1 MLDINSREQQYH
13 TLRRSYQARQIDEE
27 TFLAA
32 VDDLGFEDEQGI
44 YWMIG
49 AETGHWYYYDGAN
62 WRAGTPAPPPVPTV
76 AIGVTPT
83 SQAQP
88 GHDWSTWLMA
98 PSRLI
103 LMGGLALA
111 AMLILVLPVRGFPS
125 DAPMPAPSPRPPLG
139 QDGGGGSGGSGGGS
153 GGGGGNPSGAGGAA
167 VIRQSSI
174 RGVLTDASTGQP
186 GSGIEISVSGAI
198 VRTDTD
204 GSYSITGLS
213 SGEYTVSPVLLGQG
227 VPAQEAVY
235 VSLDGVSEVMVDLAY
250 YSDSPPLPT
259 DTPQAVAAV
268 PVSPEMMATPPPT
281 LPDSGAPASPAPL
294 LMLALGGIL
303 VFLGGLFYR
312 AR

>member
-13 TLRRSYQARQIDEE
+13 TLRRSYQANQIDEE

-32 VDDLGFEDEQGI
+32 IDNLGFEDEQGI

-49 AETGHWYYYDGAN
+49 AETGQWYYYDGSG
-62 WRAGTPAPPPVPTV
+62 WRTGTPTQSPIPT
-76 AIGVTPT
+76 AIIEGTPT
-83 SQAQP
+83 SRAQP
-88 GHDWSTWLMA
+88 GHDWSAWLMA

-111 AMLILVLPVRGFPS
+111 VMLILVLPVRGFPS
-125 DAPMPAPSPRPPLG
+125 DAPLPAPSPRPPLG
-139 QDGGGGSGGSGGGS
+139 QDGGGGSGGSGGGGGNS
-153 GGGGGNPSGAGGAA
+153 SGDGGGA
-167 VIRQSSI
+167 VVRQSSI

-186 GSGIEISVSGAI
+186 GAGIEISVSGAI

-227 VPAQEAVY
+227 IPAQEAVY
-235 VSLDGVSEVMVDLAY
+235 VSLDGVNDVMVDLAY

-281 LPDSGAPASPAPL
+281 LPDSGAPASAAPL
-294 LMLALGGIL
+294 LILALGGAL
-303 VFLGGLFYR
+303 VLLGGLFYR